1 MINNYFLSLRYFP
14 QGYWPSYFPSTFGRR
29 GKAPQVQWPNW
40 KEDAELKL
48 SAILAK
54 QLQQALSE
62 NKELLQIASR
72 SADQNRHQE
81 EEIRQKLQS
90 LNTLFDAVKGIE
102 TSISPEKPVV
112 PDRPPM
118 NPAKKAV
125 LMQRLDMARQ
135 AKEDKKQRR
144 EEFANQRLKNLAKG
158 RRKQARMRS
167 KNRL

>member
-54 QLQQALSE
+54 QLQQTLSE

-72 SADQNRHQE
+72 SADQNRRQE
-81 EEIRQKLQS
+81 EEIKQKLQV
-90 LNTLFDAVKGIE
+90 FDNLLGMLGAVRKIE
-102 TSISPEKPVV
+102 PTIVPEEPSK
-112 PDRPPM
+112 PPM
-118 NPAKKAV
+118 DPAKKAI

-158 RRKQARMRS
+158 RRKQARIRS